1 MKANIL
7 NFILFQLGWFV
18 CILGAAY
25 NYVYEAIFMS
35 LVIIFLHL
43 KVTKNNTNDLK
54 LFIFALTI
62 GFFFDGFLQLQQLIV
77 YFNPGWPYPLP
88 PLWILV
94 LWVIFAMTLNHSLKW
109 MKGRVLIAML
119 FGLIGGPLAYLAGEK
134 LNAIILN
141 SSSTLY
147 ILAIGW
153 AIITPLLM
161 KLSEKS

>member
-1 MKANIL
+1 
-7 NFILFQLGWFV
+7 
-18 CILGAAY
+18 
-25 NYVYEAIFMS
+25 MS

-94 LWVIFAMTLNHSLKW
+94 MWVIFAMTLNHSLKW

>member
-94 LWVIFAMTLNHSLKW
+94 LWVASVVLGF
-109 MKGRVLIAML
+109 RV
-119 FGLIGGPLAYLAGEK
+119 
-134 LNAIILN
+134 
-141 SSSTLY
+141 
-147 ILAIGW
+147 
-153 AIITPLLM
+153 
-161 KLSEKS
+161 

>member
-94 LWVIFAMTLNHSLKW
+94 MWVIFAMTLNHSLKW